1 MKSFKMV
8 IVLIFSVSY
17 VLRVLYNIFIK
28 KAQKNILP
36 RKKLLNGDRKQLFV
50 FFPNGIVKALLLFN
64 NSLQLLE
71 TKVLDF

>member
-1 MKSFKMV
+1 MKSLKMV

-17 VLRVLYNIFIK
+17 VLRVLYNIFI